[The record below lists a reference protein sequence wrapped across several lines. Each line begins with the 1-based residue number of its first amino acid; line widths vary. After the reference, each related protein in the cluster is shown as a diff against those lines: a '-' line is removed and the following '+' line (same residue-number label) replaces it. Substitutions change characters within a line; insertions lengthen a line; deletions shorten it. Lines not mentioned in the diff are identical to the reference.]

1 MPNDTYRNAKKRSPV
16 YMFREGPQ
24 FKAEKLQNDILFRN
38 LKQKSVC
45 TVAEKQMGTNQNIRA
60 VVPLPL

>member
-38 LKQKSVC
+38 LKSAQKQN
-45 TVAEKQMGTNQNIRA
+45 EKQSKYKILKLWINDSMNQ
-60 VVPLPL
+60 